1 MGAMLS
7 KRIIPCLDVRDG
19 KTTKGIRFK
28 GNVDIGDPVEMARL
42 YYEDGADEIVF
53 YDITASSDRRDIMID
68 VVRRVAEEIF
78 IPFSVGGGIRT
89 LEDMRQVLLAGAEKV
104 SVNSAAVEN
113 PEIISE
119 GAKSFGSQCIVLGM
133 DVKRVEASQK
143 IPSGYEIVIHGGRT
157 YMGIDALAWAKKGE
171 ALGAGEICLNSI
183 DADGT
188 REGYEMTLTPL
199 ISDNVNIPVI
209 ASGGAGN
216 VDHMCD
222 VLTQGKADAALIAS
236 IVHYGTYTIKQIK
249 DELHERGVKV
259 RMRW

>member
-1 MGAMLS
+1 MLS

-19 KTTKGIRFK
+19 KTTKGIKFK
-28 GNVDIGDPVEMARL
+28 ENIDIGDPVEMARF
-42 YYEDGADEIVF
+42 YYEQGADEIVF

-68 VVRRVAEEIF
+68 VVHRVAEEIF

-89 LEDMRQVLLAGAEKV
+89 IEDMRLVLMAGAEKV
-104 SVNSAAVEN
+104 SVNTAAVRD
-113 PEIISE
+113 PKIISD
-119 GAKSFGSQCIVLGM
+119 GARAFGSQCIVLGM
-133 DVKRVEASQK
+133 DVKKVEASEK

-157 YMGIDALAWAKKGE
+157 YMGIDALAWAKE
-171 ALGAGEICLNSI
+171 AEDLGAGEICLNSI

-188 REGYEMTLTPL
+188 QQGYEMALTPL
-199 ISDNVNIPVI
+199 ISENVNIPVI

-216 VDHMCD
+216 IDHLCD
-222 VLTQGKADAALIAS
+222 VLTKGKADAALVAS

-249 DELHERGVKV
+249 DELDARGVKM